1 MGNDYYGT
9 SGFKAIYGFFANYTN
24 FSGYSSRR
32 EYWWWQLSSTAVLG
46 IVGFG
51 LSLVMFGSWAN
62 LMRGNSGEMNTLQ
75 VAAMVFGGVLA
86 GVFLVA
92 TLIPHVALSVR
103 RFRDAGVFWG
113 WNILLESLIVL
124 SRFMPLPVDSQLIN
138 SFTLVCLA
146 IDLVICCLPS
156 RTPKPTHLRGTN
168 IVLVQRLQTTFS
180 VILLLFIVLMIINH
194 WHWLIPILLVATY
207 VSSAATSAF
216 MREARKRAGKIWSL
230 AKQLD
235 LSASDLQQLTN
246 AYTVQNWQD
255 SQPMHLL
262 FVPNPVIAWDLI
274 DSLET
279 QLKQKQLTTLA
290 QDLSSLTKL

>member
-1 MGNDYYGT
+1 MGNAYYGT
-9 SGFKAIYGFFANYTN
+9 SGFKALYGFFANYTN

-75 VAAMVFGGVLA
+75 VTAMVFSGVLA

-92 TLIPHVALSVR
+92 TLTPHVALSVR
-103 RFRDAGVFWG
+103 RFRDAGIFWG
-113 WNILLESLIVL
+113 WNILLESVIVL
-124 SRFMPLPVDSQLIN
+124 SRFMPLPIDSQLIN

-156 RTPKPTHLRGTN
+156 RQPKPTHLRGIN
-168 IVLVQRLQTTFS
+168 IVIVQRLQTTLS
-180 VILLLFIVLMIINH
+180 VILLLLIVLMIINH
-194 WHWLIPILLVATY
+194 WYWLIPILLVATY

-216 MREARKRAGKIWSL
+216 MREARNRAEKIWSL
-230 AKQLD
+230 AKQLK

-274 DSLET
+274 DSLEK